1 MGGTDCPDWLLAEI
15 VVLTKLVSGQW
26 SVCTVLLPTTVVCS
40 FRMIFFERLWSGAAC
55 SLLSD
60 TPSQQLNV
68 TRNRTSLVQALIV
81 HTVTYWGCT
90 LLQTAMKMKML
101 VGGVIK
107 DICGQPLDVSTSLD
121 NRWVSVCGHLEPWS
135 WYSKVARSSS
145 PF

>member
-55 SLLSD
+55 SLLPD

-68 TRNRTSLVQALIV
+68 TRNRTSLVQANCTRCDILGL
-81 HTVTYWGCT
+81 HAFADCDENEDAGWGSHQRYLRT
-90 LLQTAMKMKML
+90 TA
-101 VGGVIK
+101 
-107 DICGQPLDVSTSLD
+107 
-121 NRWVSVCGHLEPWS
+121 
-135 WYSKVARSSS
+135 
-145 PF
+145 